1 MSGNPFNLL
10 FGYTP
15 NSPIQLIIY
24 MIIIWVPYIVLIIYG
39 QRLQSYAIIADINRY
54 LVRLKYD
61 ADQSRS
67 NLMSYL
73 QRKGVS
79 GDGQK
84 VIESMIEIQTI
95 FPINLDPVGI
105 VKKMEH
111 IIRVHDETV
120 KHRIKEIMKNANEI
134 ERTAV
139 LNMLEIASALDYV
152 YKVIRH
158 FYLIGK
164 KFPDNIYLLA
174 QLQMILPNIVKQAD
188 AYLSAMNALEKS
200 LPLGDA
206 IGPMVVAEWLR
217 DKSKFELD
225 EETVY
230 GETTINNRRVA
241 IIKAKG
247 PMANVGN
254 PDKALQL
261 LLEGPFKDA
270 SAIVMIDAALKLEGE
285 QSGDVAVGIGAAIG
299 GIGIEKFN
307 IEKIAAEKK
316 IPLYAVIIKESLFEA
331 IAVMTRDIAEAAKK
345 AREAV
350 IDLINKNVPEGGSAI
365 IIGVGN
371 TLGVAQ

>member
-1 MSGNPFNLL
+1 MSAYPFSFL

-15 NSPIQLIIY
+15 TNPLQLIIY
-24 MIIIWVPYIVLIIYG
+24 LLIIWVPYILLIVYG
-39 QRLQSYAIIADINRY
+39 QRLQSYAILADINRY

-67 NLMSYL
+67 NLLSYL

-84 VIESMIEIQTI
+84 VIESMIEAQAI
-95 FPINLDPVGI
+95 FPVNLDPVGI
-105 VKKMEH
+105 VKKLEH
-111 IIRVHDETV
+111 VIRVEDLTV
-120 KHRIKEIMKNANEI
+120 KGRIKEVMKNANEV
-134 ERTAV
+134 ERTAA
-139 LNMLEIASALDYV
+139 LNMLEIASALNYV

-164 KFPDNIYLLA
+164 KFPDNIYLIA
-174 QLQMILPNIVKQAD
+174 QLQMILPSIVKQAD
-188 AYLSAMNALEKS
+188 AYLNAMTALEKS
-200 LPLGDA
+200 LPLGDG

-217 DKSKFELD
+217 EREKVDLD

-230 GETTINNRRVA
+230 GEAVINNRRLA

-254 PDKALQL
+254 PDKALRF
-261 LLEGPFKDA
+261 LLEGPYKDA
-270 SAIVMIDAALKLEGE
+270 SAIIMIDAALKLEGE
-285 QSGDVAVGIGAAIG
+285 QSGEVSVGVGAAIG
-299 GIGIEKFN
+299 GIGVEKFN
-307 IEKIAAEKK
+307 IEEIAAENK
-316 IPLYAVIIKESLFEA
+316 IPLYAVIIKESIFEA
-331 IAVMTRDIAEAAKK
+331 ISVMTRDIAEAAKK

-350 IDLINKNVPEGGSAI
+350 LDVINKSVPEGGSAI
-365 IIGVGN
+365 VIGVGN

>member
-1 MSGNPFNLL
+1 LSGTPFNLL

-15 NSPIQLIIY
+15 SSPIQFIIY
-24 MIIIWVPYIVLIIYG
+24 MIIIWVPYIILIIYG

-54 LVRLKYD
+54 LVKLKYD

-84 VIESMIEIQTI
+84 IIENMIEMQTI
-95 FPINLDPVGI
+95 FPVNLDPVGI

-111 IIRVHDETV
+111 VIRVQDETV
-120 KHRIKEIMKNANEI
+120 KLRIKEIMKNANEV

-139 LNMLEIASALDYV
+139 LNMLEIASALEYV
-152 YKVIRH
+152 YKVVRH

-164 KFPDNIYLLA
+164 RFPDNIYLLA
-174 QLQMILPNIVKQAD
+174 QLQMILPGIVKQAD
-188 AYLSAMNALEKS
+188 AYLAAMGALEKS

-217 DKSKFELD
+217 DKTKIDLD

-230 GETTINNRRVA
+230 GESVINNRRVA

-247 PMANVGN
+247 PMANVGK
-254 PDKALQL
+254 PDKALQFL
-261 LLEGPFKDA
+261 LDGPYKDA
-270 SAIVMIDAALKLEGE
+270 SAIIMIDAALKLEGE

-299 GIGIEKFN
+299 GIGTEKFN
-307 IEKIAAEKK
+307 IEKVATEKT

-350 IDLINKNVPEGGSAI
+350 IDVITKNVPEGGSAI

>member
-1 MSGNPFNLL
+1 MSGTPFNLL

-15 NSPIQLIIY
+15 SSPIQFIIY
-24 MIIIWVPYIVLIIYG
+24 MIIIWVPYIILIIYG

-54 LVRLKYD
+54 LVKLKYD

-84 VIESMIEIQTI
+84 IIENMIEMQTI
-95 FPINLDPVGI
+95 FPVNLDPVGI

-111 IIRVHDETV
+111 VIRVQDETV
-120 KHRIKEIMKNANEI
+120 KLRIKEIMKNANEV

-139 LNMLEIASALDYV
+139 LNMLEIASALEYV
-152 YKVIRH
+152 YKVVRH

-164 KFPDNIYLLA
+164 RFPDNIYLLA
-174 QLQMILPNIVKQAD
+174 QLQMILPGIVKQAD
-188 AYLSAMNALEKS
+188 AYLAAMGALEKS

-217 DKSKFELD
+217 DKTKIDLD

-230 GETTINNRRVA
+230 GESVINNRRVA

-247 PMANVGN
+247 PMANVGK
-254 PDKALQL
+254 PDKALQFL
-261 LLEGPFKDA
+261 LDGPYKDA
-270 SAIVMIDAALKLEGE
+270 SAIIMIDAALKLEGE

-299 GIGIEKFN
+299 GIGTEKFN
-307 IEKIAAEKK
+307 IEKVATEKT

-350 IDLINKNVPEGGSAI
+350 IDVITKNVPEGGSAI

>member
-1 MSGNPFNLL
+1 
-10 FGYTP
+10 
-15 NSPIQLIIY
+15 
-24 MIIIWVPYIVLIIYG
+24 
-39 QRLQSYAIIADINRY
+39 
-54 LVRLKYD
+54 
-61 ADQSRS
+61 
-67 NLMSYL
+67 MSYL

-84 VIESMIEIQTI
+84 VIESMIEMQTI
-95 FPINLDPVGI
+95 FPVNLDPVGI

-111 IIRVHDETV
+111 ILRVQDETV
-120 KHRIKEIMKNANEI
+120 KYRIKEIMKNANEI
-134 ERTAV
+134 EKTAV

-152 YKVIRH
+152 YKVVRH

-174 QLQMILPNIVKQAD
+174 QLQMILPSIVKQAD

-217 DKSKFELD
+217 DKPKVYLD
-225 EETVY
+225 EETVF

-261 LLEGPFKDA
+261 LLDGPFKDA

-285 QSGDVAVGIGAAIG
+285 QSGDVAIGIGAAIG
-299 GIGIEKFN
+299 GIGTEKFN
-307 IEKIAAEKK
+307 IEK
-316 IPLYAVIIKESLFEA
+316 
-331 IAVMTRDIAEAAKK
+331 
-345 AREAV
+345 
-350 IDLINKNVPEGGSAI
+350 
-365 IIGVGN
+365 
-371 TLGVAQ
+371 

>member
-1 MSGNPFNLL
+1 MSAYPFSFL

-15 NSPIQLIIY
+15 TNPLQLIIY
-24 MIIIWVPYIVLIIYG
+24 LLIIWVPYILLIVYG
-39 QRLQSYAIIADINRY
+39 QRLQSYAILADINRY

-67 NLMSYL
+67 NLLSYL

-84 VIESMIEIQTI
+84 VIESMIEAQAI
-95 FPINLDPVGI
+95 FPVNLDPVGI
-105 VKKMEH
+105 VKKLEH
-111 IIRVHDETV
+111 VIRVEDLTV
-120 KHRIKEIMKNANEI
+120 KGRIKEVMKNANEV
-134 ERTAV
+134 ERTAA
-139 LNMLEIASALDYV
+139 LNMLEIASALNYV

-164 KFPDNIYLLA
+164 KFPDNIYLIA
-174 QLQMILPNIVKQAD
+174 QLQMILPSIVKQAD
-188 AYLSAMNALEKS
+188 AYLNAMTALEKS
-200 LPLGDA
+200 LPLGDG

-217 DKSKFELD
+217 EREKIDLD

-230 GETTINNRRVA
+230 GEAVINNRRLA

-254 PDKALQL
+254 PDKALRF
-261 LLEGPFKDA
+261 LLEGPYKDA
-270 SAIVMIDAALKLEGE
+270 SAIIMIDAALKLEGE
-285 QSGDVAVGIGAAIG
+285 QSGEVSVGVGAAIG
-299 GIGIEKFN
+299 GIGVEKFN
-307 IEKIAAEKK
+307 IEEIAAEKK
-316 IPLYAVIIKESLFEA
+316 IPLYAVIIKESIFEA
-331 IAVMTRDIAEAAKK
+331 ISVMTRDIAEAAKK

-350 IDLINKNVPEGGSAI
+350 LDVINKSVPEGGSAI
-365 IIGVGN
+365 VIGVGN

>member
-1 MSGNPFNLL
+1 
-10 FGYTP
+10 
-15 NSPIQLIIY
+15 

-95 FPINLDPVGI
+95 YPVNLDPVGI

-350 IDLINKNVPEGGSAI
+350 IDVINKNVPEGGSAI